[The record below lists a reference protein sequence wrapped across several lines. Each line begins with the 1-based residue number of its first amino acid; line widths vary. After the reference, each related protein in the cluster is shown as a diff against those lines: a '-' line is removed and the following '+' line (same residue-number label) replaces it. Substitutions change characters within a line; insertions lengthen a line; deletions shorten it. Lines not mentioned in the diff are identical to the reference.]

1 MSVFSQDQVESLF
14 QALEVIA
21 RQAGDAILAVYHD
34 PDSVSVDRKPD
45 QSPITQADIAA
56 HKILAA
62 GLEPLLPCVPVLSE
76 EGQIPDYEIRGGWH
90 RYWLI
95 DPLDGTKEFINRN
108 GEFTV
113 NIALIDHGIPVLGMV
128 YVPVKNWLYYGAKGH
143 GSFRQRDGV
152 PTAISTRKVEQALA
166 EGKPITLV
174 ASRNHGAEAVD
185 SLMEKLTH
193 ATERPVATENM
204 GSSLKLCLVAD
215 GSADL
220 YPRLALTSEWD
231 TAAAQA
237 IVEAAGGAVVDTD
250 FRVLRYNQK
259 ADILNPFF
267 YVIGDIGFPWQR
279 YL

>member
-1 MSVFSQDQVESLF
+1 MSVFNSEQIQSLF
-14 QALEVIA
+14 QALEAIA
-21 RQAGDAILAVYHD
+21 RDAGDAILAVYNA
-34 PDSVSVDRKPD
+34 PESVAVDHKAD
-45 QSPITQADIAA
+45 QSPITQADLAA
-56 HKILAA
+56 HDILVA
-62 GLEPLLPCVPVLSE
+62 GLTPLLPGVPVLSE
-76 EGQIPDYEIRGGWH
+76 ESHIPDYETRGQWH

-113 NIALIDHGIPVLGMV
+113 NIALIDEGAPVLGMV
-128 YVPVKNWLYYGAKGH
+128 YVPVKNWLYYGANGH
-143 GSFRQRDGV
+143 GSYRLRDGELA
-152 PTAISTRKVEQALA
+152 TISTRKVDAALSQG
-166 EGKPITLV
+166 EPITLV
-174 ASRNHGAEAVD
+174 ASRNHGADAVQ
-185 SLMEKLTH
+185 SLMDKLSR
-193 ATERPVATENM
+193 ATQRPVATDNM

>member
-1 MSVFSQDQVESLF
+1 MSVFNPEQIQSLF
-14 QALEVIA
+14 QALEAIA
-21 RQAGDAILAVYHD
+21 RDAGDAILAVYNG
-34 PDSVSVDRKPD
+34 PESVTVEHKAD
-45 QSPITQADIAA
+45 QSPITQADLAA
-56 HKILAA
+56 HDILVA
-62 GLEPLLPCVPVLSE
+62 GLTPLLPGVPVLSE
-76 EGQIPDYEIRGGWH
+76 ESRIPDYEIRGQWH

-113 NIALIDHGIPVLGMV
+113 NIALIDEGAPVLGMV
-128 YVPVKNWLYYGAKGH
+128 YVPVKNWLYYGANGH
-143 GSFRQRDGV
+143 GSFRLRDGAV
-152 PTAISTRKVEQALA
+152 RAISTRKVETALA
-166 EGKPITLV
+166 QGDPITLV
-174 ASRNHGAEAVD
+174 ASRNHGADAVQN
-185 SLMEKLTH
+185 LMDKLAR
-193 ATERPVATENM
+193 ATRRPVATESL

-267 YVIGDIGFPWQR
+267 YVIGDIAFPWQR